1 MTSDNQFNVSRRKVL
16 AGLGTIGIASAGAGL
31 GTTAFFSDE
40 ESVSASLEA
49 GRLDLKLDYRATY
62 NTWLPEAETDAI
74 VNGNVLPDP
83 DQEFNYIVGQAP
95 DIRAA
100 DGSAITGN
108 EWAQFTRASDAC
120 DVVDGQTLGTEIAR
134 VGDFLGRDYDY
145 RVDGDADYLGPEG
158 QIYIDGEPG
167 LKFDLNDVKP
177 KDEGEATISIHTCGN
192 PAFLWLRSNLD
203 ENAENDLVEPE
214 DSAGDTTPEVGELA
228 DYIYAR
234 LWDDVNCNNRPD
246 GGAADIAVVFD
257 KSCSMTWLNPF
268 AGCSSGENTEV
279 LGKLDSAK
287 NGAKDLYETLL
298 AEAADSQLALISY
311 NSNAD
316 LDYDLAPVTSGNESA
331 YDTAV
336 DDINNSG
343 GTAIADGINAAKNV
357 LLGNNAESTVNGIDG
372 TGNNAR
378 PDAEKVMIVLSD
390 GFPND
395 GNAGDVDGDGT
406 VDSNIDGAEAAIE
419 AAQRARDAGIT
430 MYTITYQVDGFPIPE
445 LIDLMGTGF
454 DSPTGPFG
462 FDTPDGEGLASTDS
476 TALVATVAE
485 SALGTPSPTEIVDAF
500 TDIAVSIAGGDEFL
514 YQGSLA
520 GLLELAENGIPLS
533 TAAVDSDDDSK
544 ACFPPGVYC
553 YAFDWEFVCEPED
566 FLKPSDV
573 DVPDE
578 DDDGEITLADE
589 LAAKGLPLDVN
600 VAQTDSIEFSFDFAA
615 IQCRH
620 NMDNANPFGEEVQTP
635 V

>member
-40 ESVSASLEA
+40 ESVAASLEA

-62 NTWLPEAETDAI
+62 NTWLPQAETEAI

-83 DQEFNYIVGQAP
+83 DQEFNYLVGQAP

-100 DGSAITGN
+100 DGSAVTGN

-120 DVVDGQTLGTEIAR
+120 DVVDENSLAAEIDR
-134 VGDFLGRDYDY
+134 VGEFIGRDYDY
-145 RVDGDADYLGPEG
+145 RVDGDDDYLGPEG

-214 DSAGDTTPEVGELA
+214 DSAGDTTTDVGELA

-268 AGCSSGENTEV
+268 AGCNDGENTEV
-279 LGKLDSAK
+279 PGKLDSAK
-287 NGAKDLYETLL
+287 FGAQDLYDVLL
-298 AEAADSQLALISY
+298 AEATDSQIALISY
-311 NSNAD
+311 NSDAD
-316 LDYDLAPVTSGNESA
+316 LDYDLAPVTSGNENA

-336 DDINNSG
+336 DDISNSG
-343 GTAIADGINAAKNV
+343 STAIADGINAAKNV
-357 LLGNNAESTVNGIDG
+357 LLGDNAESTVNGIDG
-372 TGNNAR
+372 TGNSAR
-378 PDAEKVMIVLSD
+378 ADAEKVMIVLSD

-395 GNAGDVDGDGT
+395 PNVAGDN
-406 VDSNIDGAEAAIE
+406 NIDGAEAAID

-476 TALVATVAE
+476 TALVATVDQ
-485 SALGTPSPTEIVDAF
+485 SALGTPSSTEIVDAF
-500 TDIAVSIAGGDEFL
+500 TDIAVSIAGGDTFL

-533 TAAVDSDDDSK
+533 TASVDSDDDSM

-553 YAFDWEFVCEPED
+553 YAFDWYFVCEPED
-566 FLKPSDV
+566 FDLPSDV
-573 DVPDE
+573 E
-578 DDDGEITLADE
+578 GAETLADE
-589 LAAKGLPLDVN
+589 LAAKNLPLDVN
-600 VAQTDSIEFSFDFAA
+600 VAQTDSIEFGFDFAA

-620 NMDNANPFGEEVQTP
+620 NMENANPFGEEEVQTP
-635 V
+635 A